1 VFAGFEGSMPML
13 CIYEGESSGA
23 TKCRSSGYVS
33 SPRQRVIGL
42 ERPSSLSF
50 QEAARVMQR
59 TIDDFA
65 AAVQPGSVGGQVV
78 IRTITRSTSR
88 WLEKPPLWPNWQTF
102 TDLAEDYKSQR
113 VLFHLMPG
121 VSKAQL
127 DALIDDGASW
137 TRFGQASN
145 VKNAPADPPVIDS
158 HHPDR

>member
-1 VFAGFEGSMPML
+1 
-13 CIYEGESSGA
+13 
-23 TKCRSSGYVS
+23 
-33 SPRQRVIGL
+33 
-42 ERPSSLSF
+42 
-50 QEAARVMQR
+50 MQR

-65 AAVQPGSVGGQVV
+65 AAVQPGSVGGPVV

-88 WLEKPPLWPNWQTF
+88 WLEKPPFWPNWQTF
-102 TDLAEDYKSQR
+102 TDLEEDYKSQR

-127 DALIDDGASW
+127 DTLIDDGASW

-145 VKNAPADPPVIDS
+145 LKNSPRDAAVIDS